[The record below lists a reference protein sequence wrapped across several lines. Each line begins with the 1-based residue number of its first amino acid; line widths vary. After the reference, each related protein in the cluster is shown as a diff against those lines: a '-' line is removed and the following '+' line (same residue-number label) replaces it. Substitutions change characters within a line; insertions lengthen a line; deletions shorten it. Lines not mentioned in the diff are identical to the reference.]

1 MRPAFEVECQHKFR
15 CRLQAL
21 PSRLKNPI
29 HCSEHGQVKRKL
41 NAAIF
46 GESHARNCGSRSG
59 TGARGGWFQLGTTN
73 LRASRRSSFDQAN
86 PPDSL
91 EILLEFSP
99 VQKPN
104 GPTRMDPYIMTPI
117 EHEAQLGAVG
127 IGRRPPGNPWM
138 WASPIKSVLA
148 SLGFEFSFYCWC
160 CFNFLHGMPKTK
172 HNNFWTQRNWP
183 SQKDGVLKWDVGSSA
198 WQTSRPV
205 LQSPAR
211 AFSPKRAP

>member
-99 VQKPN
+99 MQKPN
-104 GPTRMDPYIMTPI
+104 GPTRMDPYIMTPMNMRPNW
-117 EHEAQLGAVG
+117 AQLGLAEGPLATLGCGLPQSSPFWRPLDFNSASTAGAVLTSSMECRKQSTTIFG
-127 IGRRPPGNPWM
+127 HNATGLRRRM
-138 WASPIKSVLA
+138 ES
-148 SLGFEFSFYCWC
+148 
-160 CFNFLHGMPKTK
+160 
-172 HNNFWTQRNWP
+172 
-183 SQKDGVLKWDVGSSA
+183 
-198 WQTSRPV
+198 
-205 LQSPAR
+205 
-211 AFSPKRAP
+211 